1 MINSENNIEN
11 DVNGSGS
18 TGEAVASGRGGG
30 ATQASLGRYHA
41 TAESTVG
48 SRTRNQWT
56 REDNRTV
63 MECYVASEPNKRGYR
78 KRMVNIWRSRNLAQ
92 VSEQRLLDQVRQ
104 IRLKGWITELEME
117 EIKRQKTIE
126 GNRGDDESQG
136 ESVESDANNRREEI
150 QIEYDDNVQ
159 QNNETGAAENDAR
172 NFDDE
177 EFSDEEVA
185 IAERLFEVLH
195 QPERTKLPALRGLNK
210 SSVKIEVEKMNNL
223 LGKIRSEN
231 ITATND
237 LLYAASVVTTER
249 LGVKITRKK
258 RQGEP
263 MWKRRLQKQ
272 VKYLRKDLSRVEEL
286 RKGKTIK
293 TRFQEQ
299 LQRKYWLKEKGLI
312 TDVFILRS
320 TNVSGIIAITNINGD
335 KLSPWKIPRTQSL
348 RTNAIKANIDK
359 TQRDSKCRMCNQK
372 EETVSHIVSE
382 CPKLA
387 QREYKRR
394 HDCVAKALHWDVC
407 RLYDIDCGNK
417 WYEHQPDSGRTTN
430 VKILWDVNI
439 QTDNVIQARRPDI
452 VVVNKKER
460 KCYIIDVAVPGDVR
474 IAEKEMEKIEKYDE
488 LKREVERLWKV
499 KAKVIPIVLGALGT
513 VTRNLSNYIKEIG
526 VKTQMKLMQ
535 KSVLLGTARVLRK
548 VLEI

>member
-1 MINSENNIEN
+1 MSLDSGVLTWENEVTLCHYYLQVTLEQEN

-159 QNNETGAAENDAR
+159 QNNETGAAENGAR

-177 EFSDEEVA
+177 EFSDEEIA

-210 SSVKIEVEKMNNL
+210 SSVKIEVEKMNSL

-312 TDVFILRS
+312 TAEEEKERRKEERFKELNKRR
-320 TNVSGIIAITNINGD
+320 
-335 KLSPWKIPRTQSL
+335 KLEQL
-348 RTNAIKANIDK
+348 
-359 TQRDSKCRMCNQK
+359 QRD
-372 EETVSHIVSE
+372 
-382 CPKLA
+382 
-387 QREYKRR
+387 
-394 HDCVAKALHWDVC
+394 
-407 RLYDIDCGNK
+407 
-417 WYEHQPDSGRTTN
+417 
-430 VKILWDVNI
+430 
-439 QTDNVIQARRPDI
+439 
-452 VVVNKKER
+452 
-460 KCYIIDVAVPGDVR
+460 
-474 IAEKEMEKIEKYDE
+474 AEKRAKEFEKKF
-488 LKREVERLWKV
+488 
-499 KAKVIPIVLGALGT
+499 
-513 VTRNLSNYIKEIG
+513 S
-526 VKTQMKLMQ
+526 
-535 KSVLLGTARVLRK
+535 
-548 VLEI
+548 